1 MKSSLVK
8 LMIVGLLAAAFVA
21 FYPRVLPLVQPALA
35 LRPWPPGLNR
45 FCRRRESGIWPKVE
59 DLVFELTNQARQ
71 AKGVAPLIRDEE
83 LRQVA
88 RAFSNDML
96 VRRFFDHT
104 TPDGVDFAERITDQY
119 PHRVFLVGENIW
131 DAYGYSAANPP
142 RLAQE
147 IVADWLGSP
156 GHRENLLSPRFT
168 HLGVGVSA
176 RQHTIKATQEF
187 VGKCSTELSTR
198 GKVFVFEQADE
209 PALRGSVPL

>member
-21 FYPRVLPLVQPALA
+21 FCPQVLPLVQPAFA
-35 LRPWPPGLNR
+35 PPAAYRPQPVLPPPGIRYLA
-45 FCRRRESGIWPKVE
+45 KVE
-59 DLVFELTNQARQ
+59 DLVFELTNQARR

-131 DAYGYSAANPP
+131 DASGYNPANLQ
-142 RLAQE
+142 RLAQ
-147 IVADWLGSP
+147 G
-156 GHRENLLSPRFT
+156 N
-168 HLGVGVSA
+168 
-176 RQHTIKATQEF
+176 
-187 VGKCSTELSTR
+187 R
-198 GKVFVFEQADE
+198 G
-209 PALRGSVPL
+209 

>member
-1 MKSSLVK
+1 MKFSLIK
-8 LMIVGLLAAAFVA
+8 LMLVGLLAAAFVA
-21 FYPRVLPLVQPALA
+21 FYPRVLPLVKPAGAPPAASRPQPVLA
-35 LRPWPPGLNR
+35 PPGIRYLA
-45 FCRRRESGIWPKVE
+45 KVE
-59 DLVFELTNQARQ
+59 DLVFDLTNQARQ

-104 TPDGVDFAERITDQY
+104 TPDGVDFAERITDHY
-119 PHRVFLVGENIW
+119 PHRVYLVGENIW
-131 DAYGYSAANPP
+131 DASGYSTANQQ

-176 RQHTIKATQEF
+176 RQQTIKATQEF
-187 VGKCSTELSTR
+187 VGKYR
-198 GKVFVFEQADE
+198 GFNW
-209 PALRGSVPL
+209 RGLFSP

>member
-8 LMIVGLLAAAFVA
+8 LMIVGLLAAAFFA
-21 FYPRVLPLVQPALA
+21 FWPQVMPLVQPALS
-35 LRPWPPGLNR
+35 PPVAYQAKPVLPP
-45 FCRRRESGIWPKVE
+45 SGIRYLAKVE

-71 AKGVAPLIRDEE
+71 AKGVAPLIRDDE

-104 TPDGVDFAERITDQY
+104 TPDGVDFAARITDQY

-131 DAYGYSAANPP
+131 DAYGYSPANAP

-147 IVADWLGSP
+147 IMADWMGSP

-168 HLGVGVSA
+168 HLGVGVSV

-187 VGKCSTELSTR
+187 VGKSKGFNWGGLFS
-198 GKVFVFEQADE
+198 
-209 PALRGSVPL
+209 P

>member
-1 MKSSLVK
+1 MKSALVK
-8 LMIVGLLAAAFVA
+8 LMIVGLLAAAFFA
-21 FYPRVLPLVQPALA
+21 FCPQVLPLVQPALS
-35 LRPWPPGLNR
+35 PPVAYQAKPVLPP
-45 FCRRRESGIWPKVE
+45 SGIRYLEKVE

-71 AKGVAPLIRDEE
+71 AKGVAPLIRDDE

-104 TPDGVDFAERITDQY
+104 TPDGLDFAARITDQY
-119 PHRVFLVGENIW
+119 PHRVYLVGENIW
-131 DAYGYSAANPP
+131 DACGYSTANPP
-142 RLAQE
+142 RLAKE
-147 IVADWLGSP
+147 IVADWMGSP

-187 VGKCSTELSTR
+187 VGKSKGFNWGWPVSN
-198 GKVFVFEQADE
+198 QAD
-209 PALRGSVPL
+209 

>member
-1 MKSSLVK
+1 MKSSWVK
-8 LMIVGLLAAAFVA
+8 LMIVGLLAAALFIFCPQVMPLVKPACSPPVA
-21 FYPRVLPLVQPALA
+21 CRPQPVLP
-35 LRPWPPGLNR
+35 PPGIRYL
-45 FCRRRESGIWPKVE
+45 EKVE
-59 DLVFELTNQARQ
+59 DLVLTMTNQARQ
-71 AKGVAPLIRDEE
+71 AKGVAPLSADAE

-131 DAYGYSAANPP
+131 DAYGYSPANAQ

-147 IVADWLGSP
+147 IVADWMSSP
-156 GHRENLLSPRFT
+156 GHRENLLSPAFT

-187 VGKCSTELSTR
+187 VRKSMGFDWRGLLSPK
-198 GKVFVFEQADE
+198 G
-209 PALRGSVPL
+209 P